1 MKTKLLFPAA
11 FAALA
16 LLSCNRETAPAEDG
30 QPVRIHVSI
39 AGTGTTRATGVTAA
53 SETHVSNLQLFVFN
67 GDKLEDY
74 VDAGSATSVQLT
86 ATSGS
91 RTLWAIVNAAP
102 ITGISKPS
110 DLSGKT
116 SLLSDNAPDA
126 LVMAGSVTQNLQDKA
141 SITIPVTRIVAK
153 VAVNK
158 ISTDFQN
165 ALASETLTIDGIYLI
180 NVAGDNDYAGSKTPS
195 QWFNKLGHTDSGVN
209 ALLYDSVSK
218 TVRNGSP
225 YQTAHTFYPY
235 PNPTTTTSHEG
246 TWSTRHTMLVVEVT
260 LQGQKGYYPI
270 EMPVLERNKT
280 YIIEELIL
288 KHRPGDKP
296 YEPIETGDASVTI
309 TVHPWEQG
317 QLWTK
322 LEL

>member
-16 LLSCNRETAPAEDG
+16 LLSCNRETAPSEDG

-126 LVMAGSVTQNLQDKA
+126 LVMAGSVTQNLQDNA

-296 YEPIETGDASVTI
+296 YQPIETGDASVTI
-309 TVHPWEQG
+309 TVQPWEQG